1 MTRCTSLNLST
12 GPIMGSMSRI
22 LVWCPLLEDDL
33 ALLRQQGYQVERLL
47 RAETMAAPALAA
59 HVRGFDAL
67 MVGLDSV
74 TVEMLS
80 GDRLKVVARFGI
92 GVDSVDVEAAT
103 AAGVMVTNTPGA
115 SKVGVAELAIS
126 LMLSLARQL
135 PQHHAWTKAGGWQ
148 RQLGFELSGKSLGL
162 VGLGQV
168 GKEVARRAVCL
179 GMRVVAHDIAW
190 DQEFS
195 REYEIKRGS
204 LEDVLSQSDFVS
216 LHVPSTPDTIG
227 LMGEKQLKM
236 MKQGAMLINT
246 ARGSLIDEEALYS
259 ALISEHLGGAALD
272 VFATEPPAGS
282 PLLDLD
288 QVIFSPHQGGETR
301 ESFRNYSRMC
311 TDNVLAALGGD
322 RPPNIVNPE
331 VLDQTG

>member
-1 MTRCTSLNLST
+1 MY
-12 GPIMGSMSRI
+12 RI

-67 MVGLDSV
+67 MVGLDPV
-74 TVEMLS
+74 PAEMLS

-126 LMLSLARQL
+126 LMFSLARQL

-148 RQLGFELSGKSLGL
+148 RQLGFELFGKTLGL

-195 REYEIKRGS
+195 REYEVKRGS
-204 LEDVLSQSDFVS
+204 LENVLSQSDFVS
-216 LHVPSTPDTIG
+216 LHVPSIPSTIG

-236 MKQGAMLINT
+236 MKKGAMLINT
-246 ARGSLIDEEALYS
+246 ARGSLIDEEALYN
-259 ALISEHLGGAALD
+259 ALISQHLGGAALD
-272 VFATEPPAGS
+272 VFANEPPAGS

-331 VLDQTG
+331 VPDQTG